1 MERYFIKYKHWKKDK
16 VLSVVGEIVHDNP
29 QSDRI
34 VVRLENGQLEDI
46 IKTTIISRDFIL

>member
-34 VVRLENGQLEDI
+34 VVRLDNGQLEDI
-46 IKTTIISRDFIL
+46 LRTTIISRDFIL